1 MDLSQYRYKLSQY
14 NVFYKDGEIQYMW
27 NTYSNAL
34 LELDENAQKYIQEY
48 TGVDDNSNEFNILKN
63 NGFVVYEELDEFNR
77 ICLYEKQALFA
88 ENTHEMSFII
98 SLGMECNYNCGYCFE
113 KNSDQTGVM
122 TSEVA
127 LEVANFICQQADSNP
142 NLKKIKISWFGGE
155 PLLYLD
161 TIEIISKK
169 VMDYTREN
177 NIVFSAAVTTNGRF
191 LNAEVLTKLKKFGL
205 ENAQIALDGMC
216 ELYCKS
222 KRATLEDFDNVIKNI
237 VHAADKIKLSVRL
250 NIPTNDG
257 KEAIR
262 IADFLFSQHGL
273 LGKID
278 LYFAFIC
285 HYSLSKNEANQAYID
300 FVHNY
305 SLWTD
310 YIIKNYGISEIERVN
325 SKRRRTYCVLINNNY
340 FCIGSG
346 GELYRCQHDFGIASR
361 KIGDV
366 WRGRFYNKT
375 EFEYYATIDSPN
387 KKECA
392 QCKYVPICMG
402 ECMSHCIKGYSGFDC
417 TAFQMLQ
424 FKAKLLEGGLRNI
437 KFPI

>member
-177 NIVFSAAVTTNGRF
+177 NIVFSAAVTTNGLF
-191 LNAEVLTKLKKFGL
+191 LSEDVLQK
-205 ENAQIALDGMC
+205 
-216 ELYCKS
+216 
-222 KRATLEDFDNVIKNI
+222 
-237 VHAADKIKLSVRL
+237 
-250 NIPTNDG
+250 
-257 KEAIR
+257 
-262 IADFLFSQHGL
+262 
-273 LGKID
+273 
-278 LYFAFIC
+278 
-285 HYSLSKNEANQAYID
+285 
-300 FVHNY
+300 
-305 SLWTD
+305 
-310 YIIKNYGISEIERVN
+310 
-325 SKRRRTYCVLINNNY
+325 
-340 FCIGSG
+340 
-346 GELYRCQHDFGIASR
+346 
-361 KIGDV
+361 
-366 WRGRFYNKT
+366 
-375 EFEYYATIDSPN
+375 
-387 KKECA
+387 
-392 QCKYVPICMG
+392 
-402 ECMSHCIKGYSGFDC
+402 
-417 TAFQMLQ
+417 
-424 FKAKLLEGGLRNI
+424 
-437 KFPI
+437 